1 MSSVTCFFLG
11 RVHYT
16 PSLVLQK
23 AIVHLLKAARNPFQ
37 HTILMLEHCPVY
49 TVGVR
54 SRDPE
59 NDYSKNGIAKLERLG
74 AEFVKTDRGG
84 LITYHGPGQLV
95 AYPIINLRCKSLI
108 GRGLRWYIGALEHAG
123 VCLCEQFGLEATPGG
138 RGDVGVWL
146 SPSKKIM
153 AIGESSLVVA
163 DIFIALFQPG
173 IHQSESITYH
183 GLALNCSNE
192 PLDWLRIIVPCGLA
206 GRDVT
211 SLAEV
216 CQRNVTIDEVIP
228 QFAVCLINSLFGPE
242 ESRPTD
248 FRVSFRN
255 DLAADWSGTC
265 PSVSK
270 STSPL
275 PHSWT
280 EASNVIL
287 EEVKF
292 RTLRPI
298 SP

>member
-11 RVHYT
+11 RVRYT

-23 AIVHLLKAARNPFQ
+23 AIVNLLKSARNPFQ

-49 TVGVR
+49 TIGVR
-54 SRDPE
+54 SIDPV
-59 NDYSKNGIAKLERLG
+59 NDYSKVGITKLERLG

-123 VCLCEQFGLEATPGG
+123 VRLCEQFGLKAIPGG

-153 AIGESSLVVA
+153 AIGV
-163 DIFIALFQPG
+163 
-173 IHQSESITYH
+173 HQSQSITYH

-192 PLDWLRIIVPCGLA
+192 PLDWLRVIVPCGLA

-216 CQRNVTIDEVIP
+216 CQRNVTVDEVIP
-228 QFAVCLINSLFGPE
+228 RFSVCLLNSLFGPE
-242 ESRPTD
+242 ESRTND
-248 FRVSFRN
+248 LRVSFRD
-255 DLAADWSGTC
+255 DLAADWSSTC
-265 PSVSK
+265 ASVSTTN
-270 STSPL
+270 SSL
-275 PHSWT
+275 PYSWT
-280 EASNVIL
+280 EASNVVL
-287 EEVKF
+287 EEVRF